1 MSDYEPP
8 EVDSFIYRYS
18 DEALSLL
25 RIVAAL
31 LFMLHGTS
39 KLFGFPP
46 LPPGMELP
54 AIYSLPWIAGV
65 LEVVGGALLI
75 VGLWSRLTA
84 FVLSGEM
91 AVAYW
96 MVHAPESPFP
106 TLNGGEAAILYCFVF
121 LFIAAA
127 GPGAWSI
134 DAKFRGQRTLNVDNA
149 AAMARA
155 RGQDFPDVA

>member
-31 LFMLHGTS
+31 LFLLHGTS
-39 KLFGFPP
+39 KLFDFPP
-46 LPPGMELP
+46 YPLGSPN
-54 AIYSLPWIAGV
+54 IYSTFWIAGV
-65 LEVVGGALLI
+65 MELIGGTLLI
-75 VGLWSRLTA
+75 IGLFSRLTA
-84 FVLSGEM
+84 FLLSGEM

-96 MVHAPESPFP
+96 IFHAPQSPFP
-106 TLNGGEAAILYCFVF
+106 TVNGGEAAILYCFIF

-134 DAKFRGQRTLNVDNA
+134 DAKFRGQRTLNVDNN
-149 AAMARA
+149 AAMQRA
-155 RGQDFPDVA
+155 RGQDFADVE

>member
-8 EVDSFIYRYS
+8 EVDSWIYRYS

-39 KLFGFPP
+39 KLFGFPQF
-46 LPPGMELP
+46 GMEEP
-54 AIYSLPWIAGV
+54 PIYSTLWVAGV
-65 LEVVGGALLI
+65 LELVGGALLI
-75 VGLWSRLTA
+75 VGLFSRLTA

-91 AVAYW
+91 AIAYW
-96 MVHAPESPFP
+96 TAHAPRSVFP
-106 TLNGGEAAILYCFVF
+106 SENLGEAAILYCFIF

-134 DAKFRGQRTLNVDNA
+134 DAKFRGQRTLNVDNEA
-149 AAMARA
+149 DLGRA
-155 RGQDFPDVA
+155 RGVDYADVE

>member
-39 KLFGFPP
+39 KLWGFPP
-46 LPPGMELP
+46 FPMEQP
-54 AIYSLPWIAGV
+54 AIFSLLW
-65 LEVVGGALLI
+65 VGGIMEVIGGLLLI
-75 VGLWSRLTA
+75 IGLFSRLTA
-84 FVLSGEM
+84 FLLSGEM

-96 MVHAPESPFP
+96 MFHAPQSPFP
-106 TLNGGEAAILYCFVF
+106 SVNGGEAAILFCFTF

-127 GPGAWSI
+127 GPGSWSV
-134 DAKFRGQRTLNVDNA
+134 DAKFRGQRTLNVDNNA
-149 AAMARA
+149 ALGRA
-155 RGQDFPDVA
+155 RGVDFADVE

>member
-46 LPPGMELP
+46 TEMSP
-54 AIYSLPWIAGV
+54 AIYSLPWIAGL

-75 VGLWSRLTA
+75 IGLWSRLTA
-84 FVLSGEM
+84 FVLSGQM

-96 MVHAPESPFP
+96 MVHAPQSPFP
-106 TLNGGEAAILYCFVF
+106 SNNGGDAAILFCFVF

-134 DAKFRGQRTLNVDNA
+134 DAKYRGQRTLSVDND
-149 AAMARA
+149 AAMART
-155 RGQDFPDVA
+155 RGQDFPDVE

>member
-46 LPPGMELP
+46 TDMGAPP
-54 AIYSLPWIAGV
+54 IYSLPWIAGV
-65 LEVVGGALLI
+65 LEVVGGFLLI
-75 VGLWSRLTA
+75 IGLWSRLTA
-84 FVLSGEM
+84 FVLSGQM

-96 MVHAPESPFP
+96 MVHAPQSPFP
-106 TLNGGEAAILYCFVF
+106 SNNGGDAAILFCFVF

-134 DAKFRGQRTLNVDNA
+134 DAKFRGQRTLNVDNN
-149 AAMARA
+149 AAMTRA
-155 RGQDFPDVA
+155 RGVDFADVE

>member
-8 EVDSFIYRYS
+8 EVDSFIYRYA

-31 LFMLHGTS
+31 MFMLHGTT
-39 KLFGFPP
+39 KLLGFPP
-46 LPPGMELP
+46 SESGAPP
-54 AIYSLPWIAGV
+54 IFSLMW
-65 LEVVGGALLI
+65 VGGMLEMIGGFLLI
-75 VGLWSRLTA
+75 IGLFSRPVA
-84 FVLSGEM
+84 FLLSGEM

-96 MVHAPESPFP
+96 MFHAPASPFP
-106 TLNGGEAAILYCFVF
+106 SINHGEAAILYCFVF

-127 GPGAWSI
+127 GPGAWSV
-134 DAKFRGQRTLNVDNA
+134 DAKFRGQRTLNVDNE

-155 RGQDFPDVA
+155 RGVDFPDVE

>member
-8 EVDSFIYRYS
+8 EVDSFIYRYY

-46 LPPGMELP
+46 TDMAP

-75 VGLWSRLTA
+75 VGLWSRLVA
-84 FVLSGEM
+84 FVLSGQM

-96 MVHAPESPFP
+96 MVHAPQSPFP
-106 TLNGGEAAILYCFVF
+106 SNNGGDAAILYCFIF
-121 LFIAAA
+121 LFVAAA

-134 DAKFRGQRTLNVDNA
+134 DAKYRGQRTLSVDND

-155 RGQDFPDVA
+155 RGQDFPDVE

>member
-8 EVDSFIYRYS
+8 EVDSWIYRYS

-39 KLFGFPP
+39 KLFGFPQF
-46 LPPGMELP
+46 GMEEP
-54 AIYSLPWIAGV
+54 AIYSTLWVAGV
-65 LEVVGGALLI
+65 LELVGGALLI
-75 VGLWSRLTA
+75 VGLFSRLAA

-91 AVAYW
+91 AIAYW
-96 MVHAPESPFP
+96 TAHAPRSAFP
-106 TLNGGEAAILYCFVF
+106 SENLGEAAVLYCFIF

-134 DAKFRGQRTLNVDNA
+134 DAKFRGQRTLNVDNEA
-149 AAMARA
+149 DLGRA
-155 RGQDFPDVA
+155 RGADFADVE

>member
-8 EVDSFIYRYS
+8 EVDSWIYRYS

-31 LFMLHGTS
+31 LFLLHGTS
-39 KLFGFPP
+39 KLFGFPATEMGM
-46 LPPGMELP
+46 PP
-54 AIYSLPWIAGV
+54 IYSLPWIAGV

-75 VGLWSRLTA
+75 VGLFSRLTA

-96 MVHAPESPFP
+96 IYHAPQSPFP
-106 TLNGGEAAILYCFVF
+106 LNNYGEGAILYCFIF

-134 DAKFRGQRTLNVDNA
+134 DAKVRGQRTLSVDNTA
-149 AAMARA
+149 PLPRA
-155 RGQDFPDVA
+155 RGEDFPDVT